1 MTPLRKQGVKAAV
14 FVLMALTVWP
24 SGLSA
29 SEIDPSRGRHPLNA
43 HTVEH
48 RTVQFGVAS
57 YYGAWHRGR
66 ETASGVPFD
75 DRKLTAAHRTLPLG
89 TRVQVTN
96 LKNGRSVVVKI
107 NDRGPY
113 VRHRLI
119 DLSAAAARVLGFTH
133 RGVAPVKVRVVA
145 PSAERPDLQQE
156 GAAQPVVNDGGGS

>member
-1 MTPLRKQGVKAAV
+1 MTWKRCAQTVVPGAATVALWPRGVSAIVPLQIER
-14 FVLMALTVWP
+14 TN
-24 SGLSA
+24 
-29 SEIDPSRGRHPLNA
+29 GRHPLSA
-43 HTVEH
+43 HS

-66 ETASGVPFD
+66 VTASGVPFD

-89 TRVQVTN
+89 TQVQVTN

-119 DLSAAAARVLGFTH
+119 DLSAAAARRLGFTH
-133 RGVAPVKVRVVA
+133 RGAVPVRVRVVDAGAGQAGLA
-145 PSAERPDLQQE
+145 PTNGGEAPLN
-156 GAAQPVVNDGGGS
+156 GGGGS